1 MGSNVLF
8 SIAVAI
14 VNMNLLFY
22 VMMVKMDFLIHTMKM
37 FIILKILDML
47 IILFSSFYNIYMF

>member
-1 MGSNVLF
+1 MFCSLF
-8 SIAVAI
+8 SIVVAI

-47 IILFSSFYNIYMF
+47 IILFLSFYNIYMF

>member
-1 MGSNVLF
+1 MFCSLF
-8 SIAVAI
+8 SIVVAI

>member
-22 VMMVKMDFLIHTMKM
+22 VMMPKMGFLIHTMKM
-37 FIILKILDML
+37 FRILDML
-47 IILFSSFYNIYMF
+47 NILF

>member
-1 MGSNVLF
+1 MF
-8 SIAVAI
+8 SIVVAI
-14 VNMNLLFY
+14 DNMNLLFY